1 MDQKYREEE
10 AGRKPSRL
18 QFTKEEADDSVLE
31 KPSKRAQKAARKP
44 DVAQA
49 DIPQRPSFTAEAAQ
63 EAPARKRKQR
73 LRFSDVEQTPKDVA
87 QAQRKAKLA
96 DALTDAPVDALHRE
110 IAEHEDENVG
120 VEAAHKSEEAAEGTY
135 RLGRSISH
143 ARKMQPYRK
152 AVRAEREAD
161 KANLERLYEKA
172 KQENPEGGS
181 NPFSRW
187 QQRQRIKQ
195 QYAAAKAGRKVGGAT
210 GTAAGAANAATKAK
224 EAAKRVVVSVQKGG
238 KSLLIIGVLAFIV
251 MMIGNGLSS
260 CGQMG
265 IGGLNAVLS
274 TSFVS
279 EDRDI
284 QAVDKRYTRL
294 EDALDRRIDNIE
306 REYAGYDE
314 YRYFVDE
321 IGHNPYVLMAYLTAK
336 YVSFTPADVQN
347 DLEALFAQQYSLNVV
362 ETIEIRY
369 RTEPQPVPTINPR
382 TGRETTVIK
391 DVEVPYE
398 YRILT
403 VELRNHELASI
414 VNTGLNAEQQEMYKV
429 LMETK
434 GNKPE
439 LFPEDENPFVNSLDV
454 TPPEPYALP
463 PEALSDPSFAALIAE
478 ANKYLGYPYVWGGS
492 KPSTSF
498 DCSGFT
504 CWVLN
509 QSGVASVGRT
519 NARGLYKRSTVVSEG
534 NAQPGD
540 LVFFTGARAAEIG
553 HPVTHV
559 GIYVGG
565 GMMIHCAGN
574 GVEYKSITDSKYYRT
589 HLYAYGRLSG

>member
-1 MDQKYREEE
+1 MARDDAVR
-10 AGRKPSRL
+10 RSPRL
-18 QFTKEEADDSVLE
+18 QFTKEEMNDPVLE
-31 KPSKRAQKAARKP
+31 NPTRKKQKAAEKL
-44 DVAQA
+44 DAAQA
-49 DIPQRPSFTAEAAQ
+49 KIPQRKTVELETAPEVQ
-63 EAPARKRKQR
+63 PGKRKLR
-73 LRFSDVEQTPKDVA
+73 LRFEDVEKPQPHVVTHAAASIPA
-87 QAQRKAKLA
+87 AK
-96 DALTDAPVDALHRE
+96 LHRE
-110 IAEHEDENVG
+110 IDKIEDENVG
-120 VEAAHKSEEAAEGTY
+120 VEAAHRTEEAAEGAY
-135 RLGRSISH
+135 RAERSVSH
-143 ARKMQPYRK
+143 ARKLHPYR
-152 AVRAEREAD
+152 AAARAEREAD
-161 KANLERLYEKA
+161 KANLEYLYEKA
-172 KQENPEGGS
+172 RQNAPAENS
-181 NPFSRW
+181 NLISRW
-187 QQRQRIKQ
+187 QQRQRIKR
-195 QYAAAKAGRKVGGAT
+195 QYAAAKAGRATGGAT
-210 GTAAGAANAATKAK
+210 GKA
-224 EAAKRVVVSVQKGG
+224 AAKATRTSTDKARRMLASTRKGG
-238 KSLLIIGVLAFIV
+238 KSVLLVGGGLALVV
-251 MMIGNGLSS
+251 MMLGNAISS
-260 CGQMG
+260 CGQMSMG
-265 IGGLNAVLS
+265 SLNMILS

-279 EDRDI
+279 EDHDI
-284 QAVDKRYTRL
+284 QTVDARYTRL
-294 EDALDRRIDNIE
+294 ENALDRRIDNIE
-306 REYAGYDE
+306 REYGGYDE
-314 YRYFVDE
+314 YRYSVNE
-321 IGHNPYVLMAYLTAK
+321 IGHNPYVLMSYLTAK
-336 YVSFTPADVQN
+336 YVSFTLADVQAE
-347 DLEALFAQQYSLNVV
+347 LESLFNRQYMLNLV

-369 RTEPQPVPTINPR
+369 RTEQQPVPTINPR

-403 VELRNHELASI
+403 VELVNNGLAAI
-414 VNTGLNAEQQEMYKV
+414 VGEGLDAQQTEIYQV

-439 LFPEDENPFVNSLDV
+439 LFPEDENPFVSSLDI
-454 TPPEPYALP
+454 TPPEPYAIP

-504 CWVLN
+504 CWTLN

-534 NAQPGD
+534 NARPGD

-559 GIYVGG
+559 GIYVGD